1 MLHLRTDA
9 SRPTARNAN
18 PAAARARLV
27 ATEAGMIDVYET
39 GNTEGDA
46 IILITHGLGSL
57 ESFEEIADGLAMR
70 FPRRRIVTY
79 SRPGRGRTPVLNGDF
94 PEDDLVNEAATVL
107 PALMRA
113 LGIGSADLV
122 GHSDGAA
129 IAALAA
135 CFNPGI
141 VERLV
146 AISPQIFAEHQF
158 VQATEELPDEEWQ
171 TGLSEQLGALH
182 LDSAGAYGQWR
193 EARKALSAKPCAV
206 LDRLVGLSAPILL
219 VQGLRDNFGTSMQV
233 SQVASRAC
241 GPVKWVLLQRDGH
254 FPHLD
259 NPGQMLDLIESHLA
273 TPFDR
278 HPARWSSAGHVP
290 RA

>member
-1 MLHLRTDA
+1 M
-9 SRPTARNAN
+9 
-18 PAAARARLV
+18 ARARFV
-27 ATEAGMIDVYET
+27 ATAAGTIDVYET
-39 GNTEGDA
+39 GDADGDA

-57 ESFEEIADGLAMR
+57 ESFEEIADGLALR
-70 FPRRRIVTY
+70 LPHRRILTY
-79 SRPGRGRTPVLNGDF
+79 SRPGRGRSPTLDGAR
-94 PEDDLVNEAATVL
+94 PEGDLVAEAATVL

-129 IAALAA
+129 VAALAA
-135 CFNPGI
+135 CLNRGL

-146 AISPQIFAEHQF
+146 AISPQIFAERQF
-158 VQATEELPDEEWQ
+158 VRTTTDLPAEEWQ
-171 TGLSEQLGALH
+171 TGLSGRLGALH
-182 LDSAGAYGQWR
+182 LDRAGAYRQWR
-193 EARKALSAKPCAV
+193 EAREALCAEPTAV
-206 LDRLVGLSAPILL
+206 LDRLEGLSAPILL
-219 VQGLRDNFGTSMQV
+219 VQGLRDEFGTSMQV
-233 SQVASRAC
+233 SQAAARAL

-273 TPFDR
+273 SPFAR
-278 HPARWSSAGHVP
+278 HPAHWRSATGVV